1 MMVRFDRSAK
11 IYLFMPKKIREIKK
25 MLSQAGFYMR
35 EGKGSHSNWK
45 HPQLETIVTIARRDG
60 EDAPRYLEKLVQ
72 ESLKQ
77 LESLTDESDEIQH
90 ED

>member
-1 MMVRFDRSAK
+1 
-11 IYLFMPKKIREIKK
+11 MPKKIREIKK

-77 LESLTDESDEIQH
+77 LESLIDESDEIQH

>member
-1 MMVRFDRSAK
+1 
-11 IYLFMPKKIREIKK
+11 MPKKIREIKK

>member
-1 MMVRFDRSAK
+1 
-11 IYLFMPKKIREIKK
+11 MPKKIREIKK

-60 EDAPRYLEKLVQ
+60 EDAPHYLEKLVQ

>member
-1 MMVRFDRSAK
+1 
-11 IYLFMPKKIREIKK
+11 MPKKIREIKK
-25 MLSQAGFYMR
+25 LLSQAGFYVR

-77 LESLTDESDEIQH
+77 LEYLTDESDEI
-90 ED
+90 

>member
-1 MMVRFDRSAK
+1 
-11 IYLFMPKKIREIKK
+11 MPKKVREIKK

-77 LESLTDESDEIQH
+77 LESLTDEPDEIQH

>member
-1 MMVRFDRSAK
+1 
-11 IYLFMPKKIREIKK
+11 MPKKIREIKK
-25 MLSQAGFYMR
+25 LLSQAGFYMR

-60 EDAPRYLEKLVQ
+60 EDAPRYLEKLV
-72 ESLKQ
+72 EEALKQ
-77 LESLTDESDEIQH
+77 LESLTDESDEIQY

>member
-1 MMVRFDRSAK
+1 
-11 IYLFMPKKIREIKK
+11 MPKKIREIKK

-77 LESLTDESDEIQH
+77 LESLTDEDESDEIQH